1 MLTIE
6 LQKKVQPHVSFETR
20 PVEDRN
26 ATEREGRRIYND
38 VDFVLIRPPGG
49 KDEVI
54 HIAQEWLKNKRRDA
68 LAGRFDLEWV
78 ELYEKAYSRWKQG
91 QEMPVS
97 GTPLKMCPSFSPA
110 EVENC
115 VSLNIRTLEEL
126 ATLSEEG
133 IGRLG
138 MGGRLLKERAINLL
152 KAAENGGK
160 AAMQIE
166 ALQVEN
172 AELRARLEALEEAAS
187 KPRRGRPPKDE
198 E

>member
-54 HIAQEWLKNKRRDA
+54 HLAQEWLKQKRRDA
-68 LAGRFDLEWV
+68 LAGRFDMEWV

-97 GTPLKMCPSFSPA
+97 GTPLKMCPFMSPA
-110 EVENC
+110 EIENC
-115 VSLNIRTLEEL
+115 ASLNIRTLEEL

-138 MGGRLLKERAINLL
+138 MGGRLLKERAINAL
-152 KAAENGGK
+152 KAAEGGGK
-160 AAMQIE
+160 AAMQME

-172 AELRARLEALEEAAS
+172 AELKARIEALEEALS